1 MPAIHIERLVQQI
14 HAIFEPGSPGP
25 IFRENFKS
33 LLDVHANL
41 AYRAGANIQ
50 RKSLVPKLHLAPIV
64 MQHLQLQFA
73 SLAQTKPELALE
85 YADQL
90 WLEDSYEA
98 KYFSAVILGALPM
111 DFNTHSIERFV
122 KWGSKTSDKE
132 IHQVL
137 FKYGTQNI
145 IQTSINLWLET
156 IQNWVDSSSP
166 PQAIT
171 AIYALQT
178 LVKDPSFLNLPKVFK
193 IITPLFAMDHRK
205 VTPPLTVLVDDLAST
220 DPIETSHY
228 LTNLLLSSPYSSPKQ
243 IVRKCL
249 KTFPLD
255 EQKLLRT
262 ALTNMAF
269 DEI

>member
-14 HAIFEPGSPGP
+14 HAIFEPESPGP
-25 IFRENFKS
+25 VFRENFKL
-33 LLDVHANL
+33 LLDVHTNL
-41 AYRAGANIQ
+41 AYRPGVNIQ

-64 MQHLQLQFA
+64 MHHLQLQFA
-73 SLAQTKPELALE
+73 SLAQTRPELALE

-90 WLEDSYEA
+90 WLEDSFEA
-98 KYFSAVILGALPM
+98 KYFSAVILGALPLN
-111 DFNTHSIERFV
+111 FNTDCIERFV
-122 KWGSKTSDKE
+122 RWGSKTSDKE

-145 IQTSINLWLET
+145 IQTSINLWLGT

-166 PQAIT
+166 PQATT

-178 LVKDPSFLNLPKVFK
+178 LVNDPSFLNLPKVFK

-205 VTPPLTVLVDDLAST
+205 ITPLLTALVEDLAGT
-220 DPIETSHY
+220 NPIETSHY
-228 LTNLLLSSPYSSPKQ
+228 LTNLLLSTPYSSPKQ

-249 KTFPLD
+249 KSFPLV
-255 EQKLLRT
+255 EQKQLRT
-262 ALTNMAF
+262 ALSNIAVDKT
-269 DEI
+269 